1 MALSIGEG
9 KTVFAI
15 IILSR
20 SSDMGI
26 HLSVVGIF
34 FGADLPLTTDTS
46 VRDVLNLAQAEAKAG
61 KIENVSDFG
70 YRDDGVSLI
79 AFSAT
84 YPGKVTGRVIENEY
98 EPGEYYLA
106 EDSHSKPIR
115 TVWQYY
121 VIGPDEKPRVIR
133 PIAFLCDPRA
143 MVPVGGKLI
152 WRLVSILSGPN
163 PSPRDV
169 KPGLALTS

>member
-1 MALSIGEG
+1 
-9 KTVFAI
+9 
-15 IILSR
+15 
-20 SSDMGI
+20 MGI

-84 YPGKVTGRVIENEY
+84 YNREVNGRVTKGKY
-98 EPGEYYLA
+98 QPGEYYLA
-106 EDSHSKPIR
+106 EDSDACPIR

-121 VIGPDEKPRVIR
+121 VIGPDEKQRIFR
-133 PIAFLCDPRA
+133 PLVLLNNSEKI
-143 MVPVGGKLI
+143 VPAGGKLI
-152 WRLVSILSGPN
+152 WRLVSILRVPN
-163 PSPRDV
+163 PAPGNV